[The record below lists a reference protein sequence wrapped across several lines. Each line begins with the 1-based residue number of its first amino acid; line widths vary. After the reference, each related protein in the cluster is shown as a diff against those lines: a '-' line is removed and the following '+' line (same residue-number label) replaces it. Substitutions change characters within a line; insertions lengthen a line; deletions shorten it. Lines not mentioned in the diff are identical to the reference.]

1 VLELGRFLVSEV
13 LEARSTD
20 TLARWLLH
28 TIADRLSQIE
38 SAGSP
43 RQRVQLQNEA
53 ADLILKL
60 WHHRAVLA
68 DGVDPLA
75 RFSRVFKSINLL
87 LPDAN
92 PWQVRETTPEE
103 RTAVNLYN
111 CLSYLTTSL
120 MLLSVAALQDRSL
133 TKRRMLANFL
143 PKNEAAMLRH
153 FERVEEIISADDVR
167 TPESES
173 IPEPLPRAVTEQYE
187 RVVRAWVERTKENL
201 EDVTLALDRLSEAR
215 SKKETSSPIK
225 PATERKRKT
234 IKKRRSKAA
243 SVDLKKKA

>member
-1 VLELGRFLVSEV
+1 
-13 LEARSTD
+13 LEARSND

-38 SAGSP
+38 SASSP
-43 RQRVQLQNEA
+43 RQKAQLENEA

-75 RFSRVFKSINLL
+75 RYSRVFKSINLL
-87 LPDAN
+87 LPESN

-103 RTAVNLYN
+103 RTASNLYN
-111 CLSYLTTSL
+111 CLSYLSTSL

-153 FERVEEIISADDVR
+153 FERVEAIISDDVSV
-167 TPESES
+167 PENES
-173 IPEPLPRAVTEQYE
+173 IPEPLPRGVTEQYE

-201 EDVTLALDRLSEAR
+201 EDVTLALDRVSESR
-215 SKKETSSPIK
+215 WKKETSSPMK
-225 PATERKRKT
+225 VATEQKKKT

-243 SVDLKKKA
+243 PM